1 MLPSGSFL
9 LSPLPPAEEMDEDED
24 DENSEE
30 SVEDESDEDLT
41 ETPKT
46 SSTQPPYSLIPP
58 PPVWVQ
64 RNQGLSTITVF
75 HLRVKDNDHSRLH
88 TETCKTAWREIIWL
102 DVSFLSLCFFY
113 FQCGAGS
120 S

>member
-1 MLPSGSFL
+1 MLLNGSFL
-9 LSPLPPAEEMDEDED
+9 LSSPAEETYEDED

-64 RNQGLSTITVF
+64 RNQGLSTSTMF
-75 HLRVKDNDHSRLH
+75 YLRIKDNDYSYPH
-88 TETCKTAWREIIWL
+88 TETCKLLREIICY
-102 DVSFLSLCFFY
+102 DVSCLNLCFFY